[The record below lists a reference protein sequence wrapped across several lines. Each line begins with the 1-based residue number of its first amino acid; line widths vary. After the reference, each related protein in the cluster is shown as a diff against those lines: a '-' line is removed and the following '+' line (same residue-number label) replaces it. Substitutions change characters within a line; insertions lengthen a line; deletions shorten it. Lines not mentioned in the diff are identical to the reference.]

1 MVIKY
6 YEKIA
11 YICIFFSFLII
22 SFGNSE
28 TSTTKNENIIQI
40 GEYKFTMK
48 DLQEL
53 SELKKIKDNLKIT
66 NEKQKIEIGN
76 LKNLG
81 NKLLEEN
88 KSNKKLINKLLKQN
102 NELLKQNKDIKS
114 KNEILTS
121 NALENEN
128 QKSIDAGEKEF
139 KENNNINFKML
150 IFIAILFLLCAI
162 IVSVIARK

>member
-1 MVIKY
+1 MKKLFTFI
-6 YEKIA
+6 
-11 YICIFFSFLII
+11 IFFTFLII
-22 SFGNSE
+22 SIGNSE

-53 SELKKIKDNLKIT
+53 SEIKKIKDNLKIT
-66 NEKQKIEIGN
+66 NEKQKIEIEN

-102 NELLKQNKDIKS
+102 NELVKQNKDIKS

-139 KENNNINFKML
+139 KESNNINFKML
-150 IFIAILFLLCAI
+150 IFIAILFLLSAI
-162 IVSVIARK
+162 IVSVIARR

>member
-1 MVIKY
+1 MITT
-6 YEKIA
+6 
-11 YICIFFSFLII
+11 
-22 SFGNSE
+22 FGNSE

-53 SELKKIKDNLKIT
+53 SEIKKIKDNLKIT
-66 NEKQKIEIGN
+66 NEKQKIEIEN

-88 KSNKKLINKLLKQN
+88 KSNKKLINKLLKQK
-102 NELLKQNKDIKS
+102 NELVKQNKDIKS
-114 KNEILTS
+114 KNEILKS

-139 KENNNINFKML
+139 KESNNINFKML
-150 IFIAILFLLCAI
+150 IFIAILFLLSAI
-162 IVSVIARK
+162 IVSLVARR

>member
-1 MVIKY
+1 MK
-6 YEKIA
+6 KLLTF
-11 YICIFFSFLII
+11 IFFLSFLII

-28 TSTTKNENIIQI
+28 TSTAKNENIIQI

-53 SELKKIKDNLKIT
+53 SKIKNIKDNLEIT

-102 NELLKQNKDIKS
+102 NELLKQNEDIKS

-150 IFIAILFLLCAI
+150 IFIAILFLLSAI
-162 IVSVIARK
+162 IVSEVARR

>member
-1 MVIKY
+1 MKKLLAFI
-6 YEKIA
+6 
-11 YICIFFSFLII
+11 IFFTFLII
-22 SFGNSE
+22 SIGNSE

-53 SELKKIKDNLKIT
+53 SEIKKIKDNLKIT
-66 NEKQKIEIGN
+66 NEKQKVEIEN

-102 NELLKQNKDIKS
+102 NELVKQNKDIKS
-114 KNEILTS
+114 KNEILKS

-139 KENNNINFKML
+139 KESNNINFKML
-150 IFIAILFLLCAI
+150 IFIAILFLLSAI
-162 IVSVIARK
+162 IVSVIARR

>member
-1 MVIKY
+1 MKKLLTFI
-6 YEKIA
+6 
-11 YICIFFSFLII
+11 IFFSFLII

-53 SELKKIKDNLKIT
+53 NELKKIKDNLKII
-66 NEKQKIEIGN
+66 NKKQKIEIEK

-102 NELLKQNKDIKS
+102 NELINQNKDIKS

-121 NALENEN
+121 NVLENEN
-128 QKSIDAGEKEF
+128 QKLIEDKEKEF
-139 KENNNINFKML
+139 KENNNINYKML
-150 IFIAILFLLCAI
+150 IFISILFLLCTI
-162 IVSVIARK
+162 LVSVVARK

>member
-1 MVIKY
+1 MKKLLTFI
-6 YEKIA
+6 
-11 YICIFFSFLII
+11 IFFSFLII
-22 SFGNSE
+22 SFGISE

-53 SELKKIKDNLKIT
+53 SKIKKIKDNLEIT
-66 NEKQKIEIGN
+66 NEKQKIEIKN

-81 NKLLEEN
+81 NKLLDEN

-114 KNEILTS
+114 KNETLTS

-150 IFIAILFLLCAI
+150 IFIAILFLLSAI

>member
-1 MVIKY
+1 MKKLLTFI
-6 YEKIA
+6 
-11 YICIFFSFLII
+11 IFFTFLII
-22 SFGNSE
+22 SIGNSE

-53 SELKKIKDNLKIT
+53 SELKKIKDNLKII
-66 NEKQKIEIGN
+66 NKKQKIEIEN

-102 NELLKQNKDIKS
+102 NELINQNKDIKS

-121 NALENEN
+121 NVLENEN
-128 QKSIDAGEKEF
+128 QKLIEDKEKEF
-139 KENNNINFKML
+139 KENNNINYKML
-150 IFIAILFLLCAI
+150 IFISILFLLCTI
-162 IVSVIARK
+162 LVSVVARK

>member
-1 MVIKY
+1 MKKLLTFI
-6 YEKIA
+6 
-11 YICIFFSFLII
+11 IFFTFLITTF
-22 SFGNSE
+22 SNSE

-53 SELKKIKDNLKIT
+53 SEIKKIKDNLKIT
-66 NEKQKIEIGN
+66 NEKQKIEIEN

-102 NELLKQNKDIKS
+102 NELLKQNEDIKS

-150 IFIAILFLLCAI
+150 IFITVLFLLCTT
-162 IVSVIARK
+162 IVAVVARK

>member
-1 MVIKY
+1 MKKLLTFI
-6 YEKIA
+6 
-11 YICIFFSFLII
+11 IFFSFLII

-53 SELKKIKDNLKIT
+53 SEIKKIKDNLKIT
-66 NEKQKIEIGN
+66 NEKQKIEINN

-102 NELLKQNKDIKS
+102 NELLKQNEDIKS

-150 IFIAILFLLCAI
+150 IFIAILFLLSAI

>member
-1 MVIKY
+1 MKKLLTFI
-6 YEKIA
+6 
-11 YICIFFSFLII
+11 IFFSFLII
-22 SFGNSE
+22 SFASSE
-28 TSTTKNENIIQI
+28 TTTANNENIIQI

-48 DLQEL
+48 DLQDL
-53 SELKKIKDNLKIT
+53 SEIKKIKDNLKIT
-66 NEKQKIEIGN
+66 NEKQKIEIKN

-102 NELLKQNKDIKS
+102 NELLKQNEDIKS

-150 IFIAILFLLCAI
+150 IFITILFLLCAT
-162 IVSVIARK
+162 IVAVVARK

>member
-1 MVIKY
+1 MKKLLTFI
-6 YEKIA
+6 
-11 YICIFFSFLII
+11 IFFTFLITTF
-22 SFGNSE
+22 SNSE
-28 TSTTKNENIIQI
+28 TSTTNNENIIQI

-53 SELKKIKDNLKIT
+53 SEIKTIKDNLKIT
-66 NEKQKIEIGN
+66 NEKQKIEIEN

-102 NELLKQNKDIKS
+102 NELVKQNKDIKS

-128 QKSIDAGEKEF
+128 QKSIDTGEKEF
-139 KENNNINFKML
+139 KESNNINFNML
-150 IFIAILFLLCAI
+150 IFITILFLLSAI
-162 IVSVIARK
+162 IVSVIARR

>member
-1 MVIKY
+1 MKKLLTFI
-6 YEKIA
+6 
-11 YICIFFSFLII
+11 IFFSFLII

-53 SELKKIKDNLKIT
+53 SEIKKIKDNLKIT
-66 NEKQKIEIGN
+66 NEKQKIEIKN

-114 KNEILTS
+114 KNETLTS

-150 IFIAILFLLCAI
+150 IFIAILFLLSAI

>member
-1 MVIKY
+1 MKKLLTFI
-6 YEKIA
+6 
-11 YICIFFSFLII
+11 IFFTFLITTF
-22 SFGNSE
+22 SNSE
-28 TSTTKNENIIQI
+28 TSTTENENIIQI

-53 SELKKIKDNLKIT
+53 SEIKKIKDNLKIT
-66 NEKQKIEIGN
+66 NEKQKIEIKN

-128 QKSIDAGEKEF
+128 QKSIDAAEKEF
-139 KENNNINFKML
+139 KESNNINFKML
-150 IFIAILFLLCAI
+150 IFIAILFLLSAI
-162 IVSVIARK
+162 IVSVIARR

>member
-1 MVIKY
+1 MKKLLTFI
-6 YEKIA
+6 
-11 YICIFFSFLII
+11 IFFTFFTTTFS
-22 SFGNSE
+22 NSE
-28 TSTTKNENIIQI
+28 TSTTNNENIIQI

-53 SELKKIKDNLKIT
+53 SEIKKIKDNLEIT
-66 NEKQKIEIGN
+66 NEKQKIEIEN

-102 NELLKQNKDIKS
+102 NELVKQNKDIKS
-114 KNEILTS
+114 KNEILKS

-139 KENNNINFKML
+139 KESNNINFKML
-150 IFIAILFLLCAI
+150 IFIAILFLLSAI

>member
-1 MVIKY
+1 MKKLLTFI
-6 YEKIA
+6 
-11 YICIFFSFLII
+11 IFFSFLII
-22 SFGNSE
+22 SFGISE

-53 SELKKIKDNLKIT
+53 SEIKKIKDNLKIT
-66 NEKQKIEIGN
+66 NEKQKIEIKN

-81 NKLLEEN
+81 NKLLDEN

-114 KNEILTS
+114 KNETLTS

-150 IFIAILFLLCAI
+150 IFIAILFLLSAI

>member
-1 MVIKY
+1 MKKLFTFI
-6 YEKIA
+6 
-11 YICIFFSFLII
+11 IFFTFLII
-22 SFGNSE
+22 SIGNSE

-53 SELKKIKDNLKIT
+53 SEIKKIKDNLKIT
-66 NEKQKIEIGN
+66 NEKQKIEIKN

-88 KSNKKLINKLLKQN
+88 KSNKKLIDKLLKQN
-102 NELLKQNKDIKS
+102 NELLKQNKDMKS

-121 NALENEN
+121 NALENDN
-128 QKSIDAGEKEF
+128 QKLIEEKEKEF
-139 KENNNINFKML
+139 KENNNINLKML
-150 IFIAILFLLCAI
+150 IFITILFLLCAT
-162 IVSVIARK
+162 IVAAVARK

>member
-1 MVIKY
+1 
-6 YEKIA
+6 
-11 YICIFFSFLII
+11 
-22 SFGNSE
+22 
-28 TSTTKNENIIQI
+28 
-40 GEYKFTMK
+40 MK

-53 SELKKIKDNLKIT
+53 SEIKKIKDNLKIT
-66 NEKQKIEIGN
+66 NEKQKIEIKN

-139 KENNNINFKML
+139 KKNNNINFKML
-150 IFIAILFLLCAI
+150 IFIAILFLLSAI

>member
-1 MVIKY
+1 MKKLLTFI
-6 YEKIA
+6 
-11 YICIFFSFLII
+11 IFFTFLITTF
-22 SFGNSE
+22 SNSE

-53 SELKKIKDNLKIT
+53 SEIKKIKDNLKIT
-66 NEKQKIEIGN
+66 NEKQKIEIEN

-102 NELLKQNKDIKS
+102 NELVKQNKDIKS

-139 KENNNINFKML
+139 KESNNINFKML
-150 IFIAILFLLCAI
+150 IFITILFLLSAI
-162 IVSVIARK
+162 IVSVIARR

>member
-1 MVIKY
+1 MKKLLIF
-6 YEKIA
+6 I
-11 YICIFFSFLII
+11 IFFSFLII
-22 SFGNSE
+22 SFVNSE

-53 SELKKIKDNLKIT
+53 NELKKIKDNLKII
-66 NEKQKIEIGN
+66 NKKQKIEIEK

-102 NELLKQNKDIKS
+102 NELINQNKDIKS
-114 KNEILTS
+114 KNEILIS

-128 QKSIDAGEKEF
+128 QKLIEDKEKEF
-139 KENNNINFKML
+139 KENNNINYKML
-150 IFIAILFLLCAI
+150 IFISILFLLCTI
-162 IVSVIARK
+162 LVSVIARK

>member
-1 MVIKY
+1 MKKLLTFI
-6 YEKIA
+6 
-11 YICIFFSFLII
+11 IFFTFLITTF
-22 SFGNSE
+22 SNSE

-53 SELKKIKDNLKIT
+53 SEIKKIKDNLKIT
-66 NEKQKIEIGN
+66 NEKQKIEIEN

-88 KSNKKLINKLLKQN
+88 KSNKKLIDELLKQN
-102 NELLKQNKDIKS
+102 SELLKQNKDIKS
-114 KNEILTS
+114 KNEILS
-121 NALENEN
+121 INVLENEN
-128 QKSIDAGEKEF
+128 QKSVDKAEKEF

-150 IFIAILFLLCAI
+150 IFITILFLLSAI
-162 IVSVIARK
+162 IVSVIARR

>member
-1 MVIKY
+1 MKKLLTFI
-6 YEKIA
+6 
-11 YICIFFSFLII
+11 IFFSFLII

-53 SELKKIKDNLKIT
+53 SKIKKIKDNLEIT

-150 IFIAILFLLCAI
+150 IFIAILFLLSAI

>member
-1 MVIKY
+1 MKKLLTFI
-6 YEKIA
+6 
-11 YICIFFSFLII
+11 IFLTFLITT
-22 SFGNSE
+22 FGNSE

-53 SELKKIKDNLKIT
+53 SEIKKIKDNLKIT
-66 NEKQKIEIGN
+66 NEKQKIEIEN

-102 NELLKQNKDIKS
+102 EDIKS

-150 IFIAILFLLCAI
+150 IFITVLFLLCAT
-162 IVSVIARK
+162 IVAVVARK

>member
-1 MVIKY
+1 MK
-6 YEKIA
+6 KLLTFT
-11 YICIFFSFLII
+11 IFFSFLTI
-22 SFGNSE
+22 SFGISE

-53 SELKKIKDNLKIT
+53 SKIKKIKDNLEIT

-150 IFIAILFLLCAI
+150 IFIAILFLLSAI

>member
-1 MVIKY
+1 MKKLLTFI
-6 YEKIA
+6 
-11 YICIFFSFLII
+11 IFFTFLIATF
-22 SFGNSE
+22 SNSE
-28 TSTTKNENIIQI
+28 TSTAKNENIIQI

-53 SELKKIKDNLKIT
+53 SEIKKIKDNLKIT
-66 NEKQKIEIGN
+66 NEKQKIEIKN
-76 LKNLG
+76 LKNLE

-139 KENNNINFKML
+139 KKNNNINFKML
-150 IFIAILFLLCAI
+150 IFIAILFLLSAI

>member
-1 MVIKY
+1 MKKLLTFI
-6 YEKIA
+6 
-11 YICIFFSFLII
+11 IFFGFLII
-22 SFGNSE
+22 SFANSE

-53 SELKKIKDNLKIT
+53 SELKKIKDNLKII
-66 NEKQKIEIGN
+66 NKKQKIEIEN

-88 KSNKKLINKLLKQN
+88 KSNKKLIDKLLKQN
-102 NELLKQNKDIKS
+102 NELLKQNKDMKS

-121 NALENEN
+121 NALENDN
-128 QKSIDAGEKEF
+128 QKLIEEKEKEF
-139 KENNNINFKML
+139 KENNNINLKML
-150 IFIAILFLLCAI
+150 IFITILFLLCAT
-162 IVSVIARK
+162 IVAAVARK

>member
-1 MVIKY
+1 MKKLLTFI
-6 YEKIA
+6 
-11 YICIFFSFLII
+11 IFFSFLII

-53 SELKKIKDNLKIT
+53 SEIKKIKDNLKIT
-66 NEKQKIEIGN
+66 NEKQKIEIKN

-102 NELLKQNKDIKS
+102 NELLKQNEDIKS
-114 KNEILTS
+114 KNEILTI

-139 KENNNINFKML
+139 KKNNNINFRML
-150 IFIAILFLLCAI
+150 IFIAILFLLSAI

>member
-1 MVIKY
+1 MKKLLTFI
-6 YEKIA
+6 
-11 YICIFFSFLII
+11 IFFSFLII
-22 SFGNSE
+22 PLVNSE

-53 SELKKIKDNLKIT
+53 SELKKIKDNLKII
-66 NEKQKIEIGN
+66 NEKQKIEIEN
-76 LKNLG
+76 LKKLG

-102 NELLKQNKDIKS
+102 NELINQNKDIKS

-121 NALENEN
+121 NVLENEN
-128 QKSIDAGEKEF
+128 QKLIDTAEKKF
-139 KENNNINFKML
+139 KENNNINYKML
-150 IFIAILFLLCAI
+150 IFISILFLLCTI
-162 IVSVIARK
+162 LVSVVARK

>member
-1 MVIKY
+1 MKKLLTFI
-6 YEKIA
+6 
-11 YICIFFSFLII
+11 IFFSFLII

-28 TSTTKNENIIQI
+28 TSTAKNENIIQI

-53 SELKKIKDNLKIT
+53 SEIKKIKDNLEIT

-102 NELLKQNKDIKS
+102 NELLKQNEDIKS

-139 KENNNINFKML
+139 KKINNINFKML
-150 IFIAILFLLCAI
+150 IFIAILFLLSAI
-162 IVSVIARK
+162 IVSVVARR

>member
-1 MVIKY
+1 MKKLLTFI
-6 YEKIA
+6 
-11 YICIFFSFLII
+11 IFFSFLIV

-53 SELKKIKDNLKIT
+53 SEIKKIKDNLKIT

-114 KNEILTS
+114 NNETLTS

-150 IFIAILFLLCAI
+150 IFIAILFLLSAI

>member
-1 MVIKY
+1 MKKLFTFI
-6 YEKIA
+6 
-11 YICIFFSFLII
+11 IFFTFLII
-22 SFGNSE
+22 SIGYSE
-28 TSTTKNENIIQI
+28 TSTTKSENIIQI

-53 SELKKIKDNLKIT
+53 SEIKKIKDNLKIT
-66 NEKQKIEIGN
+66 NEKQKIEIEN

-102 NELLKQNKDIKS
+102 NELIKQNKDIKS
-114 KNEILTS
+114 KNEILKS

-139 KENNNINFKML
+139 KESNNINFKML
-150 IFIAILFLLCAI
+150 IFIAILFLLSAI
-162 IVSVIARK
+162 IVSVIARR

>member
-1 MVIKY
+1 MKKLLTFI
-6 YEKIA
+6 
-11 YICIFFSFLII
+11 IFFSFLII
-22 SFGNSE
+22 PLVNSE

-53 SELKKIKDNLKIT
+53 SELKKIKDNLKII
-66 NEKQKIEIGN
+66 NEKQKIEIEN

-102 NELLKQNKDIKS
+102 NELINQNKDIKS

-121 NALENEN
+121 NVLENEN
-128 QKSIDAGEKEF
+128 QKLIEDKEKEF
-139 KENNNINFKML
+139 KENNNINYKML
-150 IFIAILFLLCAI
+150 IFISILFLLCTI
-162 IVSVIARK
+162 LVSVVARK

>member
-1 MVIKY
+1 MKKLLTFI
-6 YEKIA
+6 
-11 YICIFFSFLII
+11 IFFSFLII
-22 SFGNSE
+22 PLVNSE

-53 SELKKIKDNLKIT
+53 NELKKIKDNLKII
-66 NEKQKIEIGN
+66 NKKQKIEIEK

-102 NELLKQNKDIKS
+102 NELINQNKDIKS

-121 NALENEN
+121 NVLENEN
-128 QKSIDAGEKEF
+128 QKLIEDEEKEF
-139 KENNNINFKML
+139 KENNNINYKML
-150 IFIAILFLLCAI
+150 IFISILFLLCTI
-162 IVSVIARK
+162 LVSVVARK

>member
-1 MVIKY
+1 MKKLLAFI
-6 YEKIA
+6 
-11 YICIFFSFLII
+11 IFFSFLII
-22 SFGNSE
+22 PFVNSE

-53 SELKKIKDNLKIT
+53 SELKKIKDNLKII
-66 NEKQKIEIGN
+66 NKKQKIEIEN

-102 NELLKQNKDIKS
+102 NELINQNKDIKS
-114 KNEILTS
+114 KNEILIS

-128 QKSIDAGEKEF
+128 QKLIEDEEKEF
-139 KENNNINFKML
+139 KENNNINYKML
-150 IFIAILFLLCAI
+150 IFISILFLLCTI
-162 IVSVIARK
+162 LVSVIARK